1 MSKELRFD
9 GRCAIVTG
17 AGGGLGRAHALLLAS
32 RGAKLVVNDLGGSHT
47 GEGKSAS
54 AADKVV
60 AEIKDSGGE
69 AVANYDSVEDGD
81 KIVKTAIDAFGKID
95 IIVNNA
101 GILRDVSF
109 QKMTQ
114 ADWDLVYR
122 VHVLGAF
129 RVTHAAWPYMRDAG
143 YGRIVMTSSASGIY
157 GNFGQANYSMAKL
170 GLHGFA
176 QTLALEGK
184 KRNIVVNTIAP
195 TAGSRMTET
204 VMPPALVAA
213 LVPELV
219 SPLVARL
226 VHESNDDTGG
236 LYEVGGGFFAKLRWE
251 RSTGKTF
258 RLGRAV
264 AIEDVDAAW
273 KDITQFD
280 KTTHPEVI
288 GAALQPLIEN
298 VEAGPSKG
306 GNQFID
312 VDAALGYKYPEF
324 PSSYDERDVAIYAL
338 GVGAAKDPTDERD
351 LQLVYELSGRGM
363 KVLPSFGV
371 LPAINMVFTQAKN
384 GLTAPG
390 LSYGL
395 DRVLHGEQYTELRRP
410 LPTRAKLSTKAT
422 VKSIYDKGKGAV
434 VTTEFVTYDEFGDEL
449 IKNEMA
455 TFVRGAGGWGGERGP
470 SAEVNVPPDRAPD
483 RTVEDKTSE
492 NQALLY
498 RLSGDWNPLHA
509 DPSFAKAFGFARPIL
524 HGLCFFG
531 FATRHVAQA
540 FAPDGNPDFIKSI
553 KVRFAASV
561 LPGQTIVTEM
571 WKDSD
576 TRIVFRCKVKETGE
590 VCISNAAVELW
601 KELPKPKDRKAA
613 ASAGAGAGAA
623 ATGAPV
629 PTSGDIFRAIGAFV
643 TANPAT
649 AEKAKT
655 TFLFKLSAPESAW
668 TIDLS
673 TPPGRV
679 SEGVAGTPACTLELS
694 DADFMA
700 MATGQA
706 DPMKL
711 FGSGKLKISGDV
723 MASQK
728 LGFLKK
734 LTPEMVLA
742 ETTKRTGDAATAAPA
757 ASAPA
762 AEPTTAEVF
771 AVIEDYL
778 KSNPELAGKI
788 GMLYQWK
795 IGGTPWVLDL
805 KTGSGS
811 ARPGEAT
818 ADCTLEIAERDFLD
832 MTQGKADAMK
842 LFTSGKLKISGN
854 VMASQ
859 KLEFLRKMDPKR
871 AAEVVAKLR
880 GGAAPAAAGAPAP
893 AAAAPAAEPQ
903 APKIFAALTKR
914 LADNPGLKQEVRAT
928 VKFDVKDAAFSQ
940 TLALGGADPNK
951 VDAVCTIC
959 DADLASLASGKA
971 TARTLFQQGKLRID
985 GDVSVGHR
993 LGFLK
998 GLI

>member
-1 MSKELRFD
+1 MTTLRFD
-9 GRCAIVTG
+9 GRVAIVTG

-60 AEIKDSGGE
+60 AEIKAAGGE
-69 AVANYDSVEDGD
+69 AVASHDSVEDGD
-81 KIVKTAIDAFGKID
+81 KIVKTAIDAFGRID
-95 IIVNNA
+95 IVINNA

-114 ADWDLVYR
+114 TDWDLVYR

-129 RVTHAAWPYMRDAG
+129 RVAHAAWNHMRDAG
-143 YGRIVMTSSASGIY
+143 YGRIVNTSSASGIY

-170 GLHGFA
+170 GLHGLS

-184 KRNIVVNTIAP
+184 KRNILVNTIAP

-204 VMPPALVAA
+204 VMPPALVEA
-213 LVPELV
+213 LRPELV

-226 VHESNDDTGG
+226 VHESQEDTGG

-258 RLGRAV
+258 RLGRPIS
-264 AIEDVDAAW
+264 IEDVDAAMPQ
-273 KDITQFD
+273 ITGFD
-280 KTTHPEVI
+280 RTTHPESI
-288 GAALQPLIEN
+288 SAALQPLIEN

-312 VDAALGYKYPEF
+312 VDAALGHKYPEYH
-324 PSSYDERDVAIYAL
+324 SSYDERDVSIYAL

-371 LPAINMVFTQAKN
+371 VPALSMVFAQAKQ
-384 GLTAPG
+384 GITAPG
-390 LSYGL
+390 LHYGL

-410 LPTRAKLSTKAT
+410 LPTKARLVTRGT

-434 VTTEFVTYDEFGDEL
+434 VNTEFITYDEAGDEL
-449 IKNEMA
+449 VKNEMA

-470 SAEVNVPPDRAPD
+470 SSDVHVPPDRAPD
-483 RTVEDKTSE
+483 KVVEDKTSE
-492 NQALLY
+492 NQALVY

-509 DPSFAKAFGFARPIL
+509 DPSFAKAFGFPRPIL

-531 FATRHVAQA
+531 FATRHVAAA
-540 FAPDGNPDFIKSI
+540 FAPDGNPDHVKSI
-553 KVRFAASV
+553 RVRFASSV
-561 LPGQTIVTEM
+561 LPGQTLVTEM

-576 TRIVFRCKVKETGE
+576 TKIVFRCKVKETGE
-590 VCISNAAVELW
+590 VCISNAAIELW
-601 KELPKPKDRKAA
+601 KELPRPKERARPAA
-613 ASAGAGAGAA
+613 AAAGAA
-623 ATGAPV
+623 PV
-629 PTSGDIFRAIGAFV
+629 TTSGDIFRAIGAFV
-643 TANPAT
+643 AGSPAT
-649 AEKAKT
+649 AEKVKT
-655 TFLFKLSAPESAW
+655 TFLFKLSQPDASW

-673 TPPGRV
+673 TPPGSVR
-679 SEGVAGTPACTLELS
+679 EGSAGVPACTLELS
-694 DADFMA
+694 DADFLA

-706 DPMKL
+706 DAMKL
-711 FGSGKLKISGDV
+711 FSAGKLKISGDV

-734 LTPEMVLA
+734 ITPEMVVA
-742 ETTKRTGDAATAAPA
+742 ETAKRAGGGAPAAAAAAPA
-757 ASAPA
+757 
-762 AEPTTAEVF
+762 EPTVAEVF
-771 AVIEDYL
+771 AVIEDHL
-778 KSNPELAGKI
+778 KAHPDLAGKVATV
-788 GMLYQWK
+788 YQWK
-795 IGGTPWVLDL
+795 IGGAPWVLDA
-805 KTGSGS
+805 KNGGGSVQQ
-811 ARPGEAT
+811 GEAT

-832 MTQGKADAMK
+832 MTSGKADAMK
-842 LFTSGKLKISGN
+842 LFTTGKLKISGN

-859 KLEFLRKMDPKR
+859 KLEFLRKLDPRR
-871 AAEVVAKLR
+871 AADVVAKLR
-880 GGAAPAAAGAPAP
+880 GGAPAAVGAPAAAPAKAPE
-893 AAAAPAAEPQ
+893 AAKDPQ
-903 APKIFAALTKR
+903 APKIFAALAKR
-914 LADNPGLKQEVRAT
+914 VAENPGLRQEVRAT
-928 VKFDVKDAAFSQ
+928 VRFDVKDAETSQ
-940 TLALGGADPNK
+940 TVELGGADPRK
-951 VDAVCTIC
+951 VDAVCTLG
-959 DADLASLASGKA
+959 DADLAALASGKA
-971 TARTLFQQGKLRID
+971 SARQLFQQGKLRID
-985 GDVSVGHR
+985 GDLSVGHR

>member
-60 AEIKDSGGE
+60 AEIKDAGGE

-129 RVTHAAWPYMRDAG
+129 RVTHAAWSYMRDAG
-143 YGRIVMTSSASGIY
+143 YGRIINTASASGIY

-184 KRNIVVNTIAP
+184 KRNIIVNTIAP

-226 VHESNDDTGG
+226 VHESNEDTGG

-264 AIEDVDAAW
+264 ALEDVDAAW

-312 VDAALGYKYPEF
+312 VDTALGYKYPEF

-371 LPAINMVFTQAKN
+371 LPAINMVFTQAKQ
-384 GLTAPG
+384 GLNAPG

-410 LPTRAKLSTKAT
+410 LPVKAKLSTKAT
-422 VKSIYDKGKGAV
+422 IKSIYDKGKGAV

-449 IKNEMA
+449 IRNEMA

-470 SAEVNVPPDRAPD
+470 SAELNVPPDRTPD
-483 RTVEDKTSE
+483 KIVEDKTSE

-540 FAPDGNPDFIKSI
+540 FAPDCNPDFIKSI
-553 KVRFAASV
+553 KVRFATSV

-571 WKDSD
+571 WKESDS
-576 TRIVFRCKVKETGE
+576 RIVFRCKVKETGE
-590 VCISNAAVELW
+590 VCISNAAIELW

-613 ASAGAGAGAA
+613 ASAGAGAGA
-623 ATGAPV
+623 PV
-629 PTSGDIFRAIGAFV
+629 PNSGDIFRAIGTLV
-643 TANPAT
+643 TASPAI
-649 AEKAKT
+649 AEKVKT
-655 TFLFKLSAPESAW
+655 TFLFKLSAPESSW

-734 LTPEMVLA
+734 LTPELVLA
-742 ETTKRTGDAATAAPA
+742 ETTKRTGGAAAAAPA
-757 ASAPA
+757 AA
-762 AEPTTAEVF
+762 AEPTIAEVF
-771 AVIEDYL
+771 AVIEDHL
-778 KSNPELAGKI
+778 KVNPELAGKV

-795 IGGTPWVLDL
+795 IGGAPWVLDL
-805 KTGSGS
+805 KNGSGS
-811 ARPGEAT
+811 VRPGEAT
-818 ADCTLEIAERDFLD
+818 ADTTLEIAERDFLD

-842 LFTSGKLKISGN
+842 LFTGGKLKISGN

-859 KLEFLRKMDPKR
+859 KLEFLRKMDPAR
-871 AAEVVAKLR
+871 AAQVVAKLR
-880 GGAAPAAAGAPAP
+880 GGAAPVASSSGPAASPAP
-893 AAAAPAAEPQ
+893 AAPAAEPQ
-903 APKIFAALTKR
+903 APKIFAALSKR

-940 TLALGGADPNK
+940 TLALGGADPGK